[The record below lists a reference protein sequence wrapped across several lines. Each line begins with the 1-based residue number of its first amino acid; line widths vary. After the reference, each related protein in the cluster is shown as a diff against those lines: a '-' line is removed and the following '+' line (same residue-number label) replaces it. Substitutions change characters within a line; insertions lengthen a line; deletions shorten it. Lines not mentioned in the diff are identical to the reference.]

1 MRRFLCM
8 VFVQFGSERGNYSI
22 DDIAISLW
30 LYWTSSAPSYD
41 IEHWKIEVRTMI
53 ELGSRYRNI
62 DEHLGF
68 GASLVLGTTLSE
80 TM

>member
-1 MRRFLCM
+1 M
-8 VFVQFGSERGNYSI
+8 VFVQFGSERGDYSI

-30 LYWTSSAPSYD
+30 FHWASSAPSYD
-41 IEHWKIEVRTMI
+41 VEHWKSEVRSMI

-62 DEHLGF
+62 DEHLGY

>member
-1 MRRFLCM
+1 M

-30 LYWTSSAPSYD
+30 LHWVSSTPSYD
-41 IEHWKIEVRTMI
+41 VEHWKSEVRTMI

-62 DEHLGF
+62 DEHLGY

>member
-1 MRRFLCM
+1 M
-8 VFVQFGSERGNYSI
+8 VFVQFRSERADYSI
-22 DDIAISLW
+22 DNIAISLW
-30 LYWTSSAPSYD
+30 FHWISSGPNYDVEYWKT
-41 IEHWKIEVRTMI
+41 EVRAMI

-62 DEHLGF
+62 DEHLGY

>member
-1 MRRFLCM
+1 M
-8 VFVQFGSERGNYSI
+8 VFVQLGSERGNYSI
-22 DDIAISLW
+22 DDIAVSLW
-30 LYWTSSAPSYD
+30 FYWSSSAPGYD
-41 IEHWKIEVRTMI
+41 VEYWSNELRSMI

-62 DEHLGF
+62 DEHLGY